1 MSTERTQY
9 SREFKI
15 NAVKLITEQGQKISR
30 TARDLGVH
38 ENMLYKWREQYGKD
52 SQEAFRGNGKLTTG
66 DDYIRKLEQEN
77 KRLRDERDILK
88 KAAIFFARDT

>member
-1 MSTERTQY
+1 MSLERRQY
-9 SREFKI
+9 SKEFKI
-15 NAVKLITEQGQKISR
+15 NAVKLITEQGQRITQ
-30 TARDLGVH
+30 TARELGIH
-38 ENMLYKWREQYGKD
+38 ENMLYKWREQYGKE
-52 SQEAFRGNGKLTTG
+52 SEEAFRGNGKLTTR